1 MKTYLLDCREILE
14 MNMYSIIATE
24 KPKWHNIRWK
34 LSNAVVLV
42 ARWIYPENPEV
53 KAFLMQVMTD
63 QMIYGQA
70 VTRIDPKEIFK
81 TPNARTDRL

>member
-1 MKTYLLDCREILE
+1 
-14 MNMYSIIATE
+14 MYSITATA

-34 LSNAVVLV
+34 LSNAVVRL

-63 QMIYGQA
+63 QLIYGQA
-70 VTRIDPKEIFK
+70 VTRVAPGDIFK
-81 TPNARTDRL
+81 PPNYK